1 MELIVYDKAG
11 KQSEKHRMYFIV
23 VGEDFG
29 DEPPL
34 VQFTAP
40 RPTDSQREDL
50 VVVTGNLISGAENGD
65 VKIEV
70 ALDPAVLDYSTSQ
83 KITQKQI
90 GKFNLS
96 EMNSDGDTFS
106 LTLDISDVYQVET
119 GVASTIY
126 IRITE
131 GDGSRY
137 VISETIDISLV
148 PRGGGFRRRELS
160 RCGPQYDNYGW
171 HWGVKDTSHISCRG
185 NFSCAWSL

>member
-1 MELIVYDKAG
+1 MENEIRVELIVYDKAG

-126 IRITE
+126 IL
-131 GDGSRY
+131 
-137 VISETIDISLV
+137 SLI
-148 PRGGGFRRRELS
+148 
-160 RCGPQYDNYGW
+160 
-171 HWGVKDTSHISCRG
+171 HI
-185 NFSCAWSL
+185 

>member
-1 MELIVYDKAG
+1 
-11 KQSEKHRMYFIV
+11 MYFIV

-50 VVVTGNLISGAENGD
+50 VVITGNLISGAENGD

-148 PRGGGFRRRELS
+148 PRGGESGGGGS
-160 RCGPQYDNYGW
+160 ADVGPVSYTHLTLPTTPY
-171 HWGVKDTSHISCRG
+171 V
-185 NFSCAWSL
+185 